1 MWPLDCHTP
10 LLALSVEQYD
20 QGNIDEWPP
29 FYLLILLWVIMM
41 PCQSNDE
48 LKKLVEEA
56 RICTKNGKVADYIP
70 ELGKANPNDL
80 SIAIHYP
87 DGKCVSAG
95 DIDKKITLQSISKV
109 ISLAHVLMER
119 GSRYVFERV
128 GMEPTG
134 DPFNSIVKLETMD
147 VAKPLN
153 PMINA
158 GALVVTHMI
167 KGKSVEERFNR
178 LLGFIRELAGDSA
191 IGYCEKTAR
200 SEFESAD
207 LNRAL
212 CYFLK
217 QNNIITEDVDTLID
231 LYSKQCAVEMD
242 CLDLAR
248 IGMIFA
254 MDGVDPMNEK
264 RIMPVD
270 VARICKTFMVTCGMY
285 NASGEFAIKIGIPAK
300 SGVSGGIMGAVPGKF
315 GIGIFGPALDEK
327 GNSVAGIK
335 LLELLSK
342 NYQLSMFSG

>member
-1 MWPLDCHTP
+1 
-10 LLALSVEQYD
+10 
-20 QGNIDEWPP
+20 
-29 FYLLILLWVIMM
+29 M
-41 PCQSNDE
+41 PCQKSDE
-48 LKKLVEEA
+48 LKQLVEEA
-56 RICTKNGKVADYIP
+56 KRYTKDGKVADYIP
-70 ELGKANPNDL
+70 ELGKADPEDL
-80 SIAIHYP
+80 SIAINYP
-87 DGKCVSAG
+87 DGRCISAG

-109 ISLAHVLMER
+109 ITLALVLMER
-119 GSRYVFERV
+119 GFRYVFERV

-134 DPFNSIVKLETMD
+134 DPFNSIAKLETMAP
-147 VAKPLN
+147 AKPLN

-167 KGKSVEERFNR
+167 KGDSVEERFKR
-178 LLGFIRELAGDSA
+178 LMGFIRELAGDPSL
-191 IGYCEKTAR
+191 GYSEKAAR
-200 SEFESAD
+200 SEFESAN
-207 LNRAL
+207 LNRSL

-217 QNNIITEDVDTLID
+217 QHNIITEDVETLLD
-231 LYSKQCAVEMD
+231 LYTKQCAVEMN

-254 MDGVDPMNEK
+254 MDGVDPLNGR
-264 RIMPVD
+264 RIMPED

-327 GNSVAGIK
+327 GNSVAGLK

-342 NYQLSMFSG
+342 NYRLNMF